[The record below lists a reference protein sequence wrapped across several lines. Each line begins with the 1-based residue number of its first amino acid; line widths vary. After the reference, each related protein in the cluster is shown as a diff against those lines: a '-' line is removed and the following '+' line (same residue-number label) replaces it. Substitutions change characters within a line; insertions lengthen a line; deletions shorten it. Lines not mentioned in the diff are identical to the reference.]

1 MSFSDALN
9 DKNRGIPWCHF
20 ASMYHVVRLLNRKQ
34 FVFSISGVVA
44 TRAFVASLFAA
55 EKIPIQFPLLLHLS
69 PAPVSFHPS
78 GTEAPPRAVREA
90 HLLL

>member
-9 DKNRGIPWCHF
+9 DKNRDIPWCHF

-55 EKIPIQFPLLLHLS
+55 EKIPIQSPSSSTSAPPPSLS
-69 PAPVSFHPS
+69 TPQ
-78 GTEAPPRAVREA
+78 EQRPPRAQ
-90 HLLL
+90 